1 MGARIKLLVVRFK
14 NPLRQTEIRFFRGA
28 VLDRVCGTP
37 HDEFFS
43 GHTEEGLRYSYPL
56 IQYKRIGGKAALVC
70 IGEGVESIG
79 EFFSS
84 CDFDLQIGNR
94 EPERFEIDS
103 VDAKQI
109 VVQAWDDTFRYTL
122 RKWLPFNSNNYN
134 EFLQLEGLAA
144 RAEFLQRILVGN
156 ILSMCKGLGIRLER
170 DITCEILKMEEP
182 RLELYKGVK
191 MMSFDVEFKTNVSLP
206 DFCGLGKGT
215 SLGMGMVKMMK
226 EKSHSVKKLFLLGG
240 HDLEMLTIRDLLE
253 KREDC
258 LVLDKELSWSNA
270 YLSAYQE
277 ELEEYAG
284 MQIYGVELQEDIEGP
299 ANYFRIDHHND
310 YAGLPS
316 ALEQVAG
323 CVGISLSRKQQLIAA
338 NDKGYIPA
346 MKALFAT
353 EEEIVEIR
361 RADRIAQGVT
371 ESDEELAEKTIADNK
386 EVVNDLTIVHALCSR
401 FSPICD
407 RLFPYNKLLIYTDS
421 EWVYYGEG
429 CGRVRELFAVESS
442 LGNIFYGG
450 GENGYVGIKQNVYSK
465 DEILE
470 MINRIKN
477 I

>member
-56 IQYKRIGGKAALVC
+56 IQYKRIGGKAAIVC
-70 IGEGVESIG
+70 IGDGVEAIG

-109 VVQAWDDTFRYTL
+109 LVQAWDDTFCYTL

-191 MMSFDVEFKTNVSLP
+191 MMCFDVEFKTNVSLP

-226 EKSHSVKKLFLLGG
+226 RNTSPVKKIFLLGG
-240 HDLEMLTIRDLLE
+240 HDLEMLTIKELLE

-258 LVLDKELSWSNA
+258 WVIDKDLSWSNA

-284 MQIYGVELQEDIEGP
+284 MQIYGVELQEDIEVP

-361 RADRIAQGVT
+361 RDDRIAQGVT

-407 RLFPYNKLLIYTDS
+407 RLFPYDKLLIYTDS
-421 EWVYYGEG
+421 EWMYYGEG

-442 LGNIFYGG
+442 LGNLFYGG
-450 GENGYVGIKQNVYSK
+450 GEKGYVGVKQNVYNK

-470 MINRIKN
+470 MVNRIKN

>member
-70 IGEGVESIG
+70 IGDGVEAIG

-94 EPERFEIDS
+94 EPEHFEIDS

-109 VVQAWDDTFRYTL
+109 LVQAWDDTFRYTL

-170 DITCEILKMEEP
+170 DITCEILKMEAP

-226 EKSHSVKKLFLLGG
+226 RNVKK
-240 HDLEMLTIRDLLE
+240 
-253 KREDC
+253 
-258 LVLDKELSWSNA
+258 
-270 YLSAYQE
+270 
-277 ELEEYAG
+277 
-284 MQIYGVELQEDIEGP
+284 
-299 ANYFRIDHHND
+299 
-310 YAGLPS
+310 
-316 ALEQVAG
+316 
-323 CVGISLSRKQQLIAA
+323 
-338 NDKGYIPA
+338 
-346 MKALFAT
+346 
-353 EEEIVEIR
+353 
-361 RADRIAQGVT
+361 
-371 ESDEELAEKTIADNK
+371 
-386 EVVNDLTIVHALCSR
+386 
-401 FSPICD
+401 
-407 RLFPYNKLLIYTDS
+407 
-421 EWVYYGEG
+421 
-429 CGRVRELFAVESS
+429 
-442 LGNIFYGG
+442 
-450 GENGYVGIKQNVYSK
+450 
-465 DEILE
+465 
-470 MINRIKN
+470 
-477 I
+477 

>member
-56 IQYKRIGGKAALVC
+56 IQYKRIGGKAAIVC
-70 IGEGVESIG
+70 IGDGVEAIG

-109 VVQAWDDTFRYTL
+109 LVQAWDDTFRYTL

-182 RLELYKGVK
+182 RMELYKGVK

-226 EKSHSVKKLFLLGG
+226 RNVKK
-240 HDLEMLTIRDLLE
+240 
-253 KREDC
+253 
-258 LVLDKELSWSNA
+258 
-270 YLSAYQE
+270 
-277 ELEEYAG
+277 
-284 MQIYGVELQEDIEGP
+284 
-299 ANYFRIDHHND
+299 
-310 YAGLPS
+310 
-316 ALEQVAG
+316 
-323 CVGISLSRKQQLIAA
+323 
-338 NDKGYIPA
+338 
-346 MKALFAT
+346 
-353 EEEIVEIR
+353 
-361 RADRIAQGVT
+361 
-371 ESDEELAEKTIADNK
+371 
-386 EVVNDLTIVHALCSR
+386 
-401 FSPICD
+401 
-407 RLFPYNKLLIYTDS
+407 
-421 EWVYYGEG
+421 
-429 CGRVRELFAVESS
+429 
-442 LGNIFYGG
+442 
-450 GENGYVGIKQNVYSK
+450 
-465 DEILE
+465 
-470 MINRIKN
+470 
-477 I
+477 

>member
-94 EPERFEIDS
+94 EPEHFEIDS

-109 VVQAWDDTFRYTL
+109 LVQAWDDTFRYTL

-226 EKSHSVKKLFLLGG
+226 RNTSPVKKIFLLGG

-284 MQIYGVELQEDIEGP
+284 MQIYGVELQEDIEVP
-299 ANYFRIDHHND
+299 ANYCRIDHHND

-323 CVGISLSRKQQLIAA
+323 CIGISLNRKQQLIAA

-407 RLFPYNKLLIYTDS
+407 RLFPYDKLLIYTDS
-421 EWVYYGEG
+421 EWMYYGEG

>member
-70 IGEGVESIG
+70 LGDGVNSIG
-79 EFFSS
+79 EFFAAN
-84 CDFDLQIGNR
+84 DFELKIGSR

-109 VVQAWDDTFRYTL
+109 LVQAWDDTFRYTL